1 MELPKLLYAQALW
14 YTQRRIMELEDNCT
28 YLSPKPSE
36 YTKLFISQLENLK
49 TIKVREKNSLLAKYN
64 KVSRKRIWRIQRLY
78 KLSAS
83 FIDLVDRGIIGIE
96 PAVELSF
103 LSLEQQF
110 ILYKYLI
117 EKEVNFINLK
127 YYVCKEI
134 HILAKLFNNNIS
146 IFKKKLVEMY
156 EMKFFDG
163 KEIKREFHLIT
174 YALIERDYGQAI
186 SFDKQQNKCNQQ
198 YLKMIFE
205 SDAI

>member
-1 MELPKLLYAQALW
+1 MELPKLSYAQALW
-14 YTQRRIMELEDNCT
+14 YTQRRIMELEDNYT

-64 KVSRKRIWRIQRLY
+64 KVSRKSIWRIQRLY

-110 ILYKYLI
+110 VLYKYLI

-127 YYVCKEI
+127 YCVCKEI
-134 HILAKLFNNNIS
+134 HILARLFNNIS
-146 IFKKKLVEMY
+146 KFKKKLAEMY
-156 EMKFFDG
+156 EMKFFNG
-163 KEIKREFHLIT
+163 KEIKRESHLIT
-174 YALIERDYGQAI
+174 YALIERDCGQVI
-186 SFDKQQNKCNQQ
+186 SFDKQQKKCNQQ
-198 YLKMIFE
+198 YLRMIFE
-205 SDAI
+205 SDTI